1 MTFNP
6 IDLAVW
12 LFAVIVAI
20 TIHEAAHAWMSF
32 RLGDPTAKVD
42 GRMSLNPLKHYD
54 PIGTSMLFFTA
65 ILRAMNVPIFVFGWA
80 KPVMVDSYNLKNPR
94 KDSALISLSGPAA
107 NILLA
112 IALSILTRIFGG
124 PFSPYNFILS
134 FIYTSI
140 FVNVS
145 LAIFNLIPVH
155 PLDGGKV
162 LVGILPPKES
172 YEADIFL
179 RRYGTI
185 MLVMLIFPIFGGSS
199 LLTIIISPIINIL
212 LNLLLPGSFF

>member
-65 ILRAMNVPIFVFGWA
+65 I
-80 KPVMVDSYNLKNPR
+80 
-94 KDSALISLSGPAA
+94 
-107 NILLA
+107 
-112 IALSILTRIFGG
+112 
-124 PFSPYNFILS
+124 
-134 FIYTSI
+134 
-140 FVNVS
+140 
-145 LAIFNLIPVH
+145 
-155 PLDGGKV
+155 
-162 LVGILPPKES
+162 
-172 YEADIFL
+172 
-179 RRYGTI
+179 
-185 MLVMLIFPIFGGSS
+185 
-199 LLTIIISPIINIL
+199 
-212 LNLLLPGSFF
+212 